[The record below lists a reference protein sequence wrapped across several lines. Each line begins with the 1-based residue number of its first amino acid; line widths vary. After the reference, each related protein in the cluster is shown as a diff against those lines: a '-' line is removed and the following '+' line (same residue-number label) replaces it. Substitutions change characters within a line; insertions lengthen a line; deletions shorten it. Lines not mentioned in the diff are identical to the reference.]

1 MKKILA
7 IQVIDV
13 LAKNAARSKSKKIDI
28 ANAQTIK
35 AAFNAFIQ
43 LGTDIYGYPFATNIA
58 NEGITTP
65 TAFSMLLMS
74 DEFKNMLKADFI
86 GAGLIKQIKYPSA
99 KRIAEEMQTIHNTY
113 KNSIIADAADV
124 DDAEH
129 TYAIRTKFGNGPVVF
144 VKGVKTDNGRHD
156 VRKWYAWAH
165 GINYF
170 EVRECSFEH
179 WANNP
184 DTQIAT
190 NL

>member
-1 MKKILA
+1 MDRTVNDGKTY
-7 IQVIDV
+7 
-13 LAKNAARSKSKKIDI
+13 
-28 ANAQTIK
+28 NAQT
-35 AAFNAFIQ
+35 
-43 LGTDIYGYPFATNIA
+43 D
-58 NEGITTP
+58 
-65 TAFSMLLMS
+65 MLPLFGS
-74 DEFKNMLKADFI
+74 ADRKGQF
-86 GAGLIKQIKYPSA
+86 
-99 KRIAEEMQTIHNTY
+99 MDV
-113 KNSIIADAADV
+113 IADAADV

-129 TYAIRTKFGNGPVVF
+129 TYAIRTKFGNGPVIF
-144 VKGVKTDNGRHD
+144 VKGVKSDNGRHD